1 MPNSAPTEKKS
12 ILKGVSAHNDDHACT
27 PVYSVPSRKTAN
39 KHCGFINKGIHDM
52 QMLFYNARK
61 FFQYSGPSMIKLNQL
76 YILQLG
82 K

>member
-1 MPNSAPTEKKS
+1 MSNSEPTEKKS

-27 PVYSVPSRKTAN
+27 PVYSVPSLKLP
-39 KHCGFINKGIHDM
+39 ISIVDLSIKGIHVM

-61 FFQYSGPSMIKLNQL
+61 SFQYSGPSMIKLNQL